1 MTNSISF
8 RANLIVDDSLYNKM
22 PKGTPED
29 YTENLVKD
37 YKKFIEHK
45 TIKEVTEGDTIEI
58 YKTPYN
64 KGFAIG
70 MRFSSSELSE
80 PIETGIYT
88 DKKTPNIKAS
98 SLIFQ
103 TYIFLKIKS
112 KISDNPFEPHIKSF
126 KRAIKALQDKKQ
138 NKKGL

>member
-1 MTNSISF
+1 MTNAISF
-8 RANLIVDDSLYNKM
+8 KANLIVDDSLYNKM
-22 PKGTPED
+22 PKGTPRD

-37 YKKFIEHK
+37 YKKFIENK

-70 MRFSSSELSE
+70 MRFSSDELSK

-88 DKKTPNIKAS
+88 NKKTPNIKAS

-103 TYIFLKIKS
+103 TFMFLKIKS
-112 KISDNPFEPHIKSF
+112 KISDNPFEPHIKTF
-126 KRAIKALQDKKQ
+126 KRAIEALQDKK
-138 NKKGL
+138 NN

>member
-1 MTNSISF
+1 MTNAISF
-8 RANLIVDDSLYNKM
+8 KANLIVDDSLYNKM
-22 PKGTPED
+22 PKGIPKD

-37 YKKFIEHK
+37 YKKFIEHE

-70 MRFSSSELSE
+70 MRFSSDELSE

-103 TYIFLKIKS
+103 TFMFLKIKS
-112 KISDNPFEPHIKSF
+112 KISDNPFEPHIKAF
-126 KRAIKALQDKKQ
+126 KRAIEALQHKK
-138 NKKGL
+138 NN

>member
-1 MTNSISF
+1 MTNAISF
-8 RANLIVDDSLYNKM
+8 KANLIVDDSLYNKM
-22 PKGTPED
+22 PKGTPD
-29 YTENLVKD
+29 GYTENLVKD
-37 YKKFIEHK
+37 YKKFIENK

-70 MRFSSSELSE
+70 MRFSSDELSE

-103 TYIFLKIKS
+103 TFMFLKIKS
-112 KISDNPFEPHIKSF
+112 KISDNPFEPHIKAF
-126 KRAIKALQDKKQ
+126 KRAIEALQDKK
-138 NKKGL
+138 NN